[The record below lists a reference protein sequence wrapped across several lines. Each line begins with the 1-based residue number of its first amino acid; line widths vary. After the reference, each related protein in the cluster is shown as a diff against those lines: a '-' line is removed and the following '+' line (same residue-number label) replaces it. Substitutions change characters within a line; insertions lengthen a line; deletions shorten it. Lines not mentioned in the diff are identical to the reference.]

1 MNSLFA
7 AMQQDTAVRKL
18 QECFGGAPAETLVY
32 GLSGPAKHVAF
43 ASCFCKYPQPVV
55 ILVHSRDAAREW
67 KEDLEVL
74 LPDRTVMELPELD
87 PGGVQAEARSMESTA
102 RRMNVLGHLMR
113 REPVIVLASSAAAV
127 QKGMSRQEFERLS
140 LAVRIGQQLPREQ
153 LIHQLVH
160 LGYEHA
166 D

>member
-74 LPDRTVMELPELD
+74 LPDRTGRVFDSGRTGWMGKDTFL
-87 PGGVQAEARSMESTA
+87 Q
-102 RRMNVLGHLMR
+102 
-113 REPVIVLASSAAAV
+113 
-127 QKGMSRQEFERLS
+127 
-140 LAVRIGQQLPREQ
+140 
-153 LIHQLVH
+153 
-160 LGYEHA
+160 Y
-166 D
+166 